1 MCHCGLTGTV
11 AACMCIAVRVPG
23 PKEEVG
29 YVLITD
35 TELYDLPHSS
45 RHGHKV
51 STAFTSRS
59 LLHGCS
65 VRLSCVCN
73 IQRE

>member
-51 STAFTSRS
+51 STAIT
-59 LLHGCS
+59 
-65 VRLSCVCN
+65 V
-73 IQRE
+73 